1 MTIHRMKKENSVIEF
16 IETIEDEKRR
26 KDCIKLLEIFEESS
40 GFIGKM
46 WGPNIIGFGKYH
58 YKLNDQIEGDA
69 PLIAFGL
76 KKSKISLYFAQD
88 NINRDRY
95 LKELGKHTLGKTC
108 VYISDIE
115 QIDVKVLKHLIV
127 DSMKYLQNQYD
138 NT

>member
-1 MTIHRMKKENSVIEF
+1 
-16 IETIEDEKRR
+16 
-26 KDCIKLLEIFEESS
+26 
-40 GFIGKM
+40 
-46 WGPNIIGFGKYH
+46 GKYH